1 LALATDLAQKG
12 WKLAI
17 VDMNTTQGEA
27 VVAKLGEGN
36 AIFIKADVS
45 KWEENVRF
53 FKETKEK
60 FGRIDFGIAC
70 SSVEK
75 LTCSGCECGNRRYSG
90 PVYPLG
96 RHHKTEFQDYRSGF
110 IWTLVRYVHCP
121 SLFPHQ

>member
-17 VDMNTTQGEA
+17 VDMNSTQGEA

-36 AIFIKADVS
+36 TIFIKADVS

-60 FGRIDFGIAC
+60 FGRIDFGIRFHMK
-70 SSVEK
+70 V
-75 LTCSGCECGNRRYSG
+75 
-90 PVYPLG
+90 V
-96 RHHKTEFQDYRSGF
+96 
-110 IWTLVRYVHCP
+110 
-121 SLFPHQ
+121 